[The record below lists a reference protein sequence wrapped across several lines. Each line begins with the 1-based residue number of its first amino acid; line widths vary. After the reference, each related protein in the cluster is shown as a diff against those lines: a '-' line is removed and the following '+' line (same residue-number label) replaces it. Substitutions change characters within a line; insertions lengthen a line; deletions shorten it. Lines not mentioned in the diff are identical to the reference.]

1 MSLSIPHTPQSLTR
15 ISIAW
20 IDINLTVTPDTIPLI
35 FSLLSDLSTPIRLGT
50 CSTLSNILS
59 KGLKVPEDK
68 LRLIQVLSLGPVLD
82 QLEAS
87 TKAETRGTETL
98 ESYREGLA
106 RVANTLGMEL
116 VALCN
121 DVGLQNIATLTT
133 VNFVSD
139 QVASFGAANGVRTI
153 RRASPH
159 RHAFPRR
166 SIRRHLE
173 PSLPYVHRHLEHG
186 AFQVC
191 FNHDKSDII

>member
-1 MSLSIPHTPQSLTR
+1 VVSLSIRHTFQLFTQ
-15 ISIAW
+15 IFVAW

-35 FSLLSDLSTPIRLGT
+35 FSLLSDPSVPIRLGT

-87 TKAETRGTETL
+87 TKAGARGTEAL

-106 RVANTLGMEL
+106 RVANTLGTEL
-116 VALCN
+116 IALCN
-121 DVGLQNIATLTT
+121 DVSCKNIAILTILKKI
-133 VNFVSD
+133 SD
-139 QVASFGAANGVRTI
+139 EITSFRAANSIWIV

-159 RHAFPRR
+159 RYTISRR
-166 SIRRHLE
+166 SVR
-173 PSLPYVHRHLEHG
+173 
-186 AFQVC
+186 
-191 FNHDKSDII
+191 